1 MGFLQL
7 LLCTLSLYFIFF
19 SHCQTNSV
27 FLWLLPVMIQ
37 SQFLP
42 DGGAKETT
50 LLLSMAQCQC
60 PPKAFSPEPSQSQ
73 PTSQVRERLNV
84 MSLLIL
90 NLPELLNYYWSSPPE
105 TVYSLIASS
114 YLNTFINMDY
124 SLRNWG
130 KCWKKWWKSP
140 WHLHL
145 SGSAPNVH
153 LQPLKSSCGH
163 RQ

>member
-19 SHCQTNSV
+19 SRCQTNSV

-60 PPKAFSPEPSQSQ
+60 PPRAFSPEPSQSQ

-145 SGSAPNVH
+145 SGSAPNV
-153 LQPLKSSCGH
+153 PM
-163 RQ
+163 